1 MSAPHSAPI
10 LRRRT
15 TDLNATLA
23 LLIYRA
29 LQWAASPLLILYFLG
44 RIVKNRRYL
53 GRFYER
59 LGFLPASFRQTTAGA
74 IWLHAVSVGE
84 VLSVVP
90 LLRRLRSE
98 LPGAPVF
105 VSASTLAGRA
115 LAAERLNGLAD
126 GVFYAPIDYCFA
138 VRRVLR
144 TLRPALVLIAET
156 EIWPNLYREAK
167 RAGCGL
173 LLINGRISDAAFPRY
188 LRFRAF
194 FQAVLSLPDRI
205 LAQSAL
211 SRQRFLQ
218 LGAPPDRVLDAGN
231 LKYDFQPGPSAIPAE
246 IRQFLDQTAPEHV
259 FIAASTMP
267 PARPGDVDEDDA
279 VLDAFA
285 ELAPQF
291 PRLLLILVPRKPE
304 RFEAAAAKL
313 AQRGIPFVRRTG
325 LASGARLERLPGVLL
340 LDSIGELA
348 SLFTLE
354 SVVFMG
360 GSLAD
365 RGGHNLLEP
374 AFYARPVIFGPHME
388 NFAEI
393 AEEFQKANACVA
405 ISRPGELAAAATQL
419 LLNPAACRSLGQSA
433 RKIAEA
439 RRGATS
445 RVLEAAADLWDS
457 AIPHDRP
464 PFPLF
469 QLLWLLSQLWAAA
482 AALGRRWNLARRRRL
497 QTPVIS
503 AGNLTLGG
511 SGKTPFV
518 LWLVRRLREDGLQPG
533 ILIRGYRRRV
543 PEKITLAEAGAPLPV
558 ARTGD
563 EAQLLLRAALAPVAI
578 GANRYLAGRALEQ
591 RFAPDI
597 LVLDDGFQHVR
608 LARDLDIVL
617 IDTLDPFGG
626 GNLFPLG
633 RLREPVEALRR
644 AGLILLT
651 RCEPHRS
658 YRGLTT
664 RLRQINPRAPILK
677 ARIVPEAWI
686 DCRTGAALPLSP
698 PPGAPL
704 AAFCGLANPA
714 SFWRTLRGL
723 GCRPLF
729 QRSFGDHHS
738 YRPMELRRLAQEA
751 VRLGAAALVTTEKDA
766 INLCEGACE
775 LAAPLR
781 LYYLRIGITVDGEE
795 ELLRLVKETIHRARL
810 KVQ

>member
-1 MSAPHSAPI
+1 MP
-10 LRRRT
+10 
-15 TDLNATLA
+15 
-23 LLIYRA
+23 
-29 LQWAASPLLILYFLG
+29 AA
-44 RIVKNRRYL
+44 
-53 GRFYER
+53 
-59 LGFLPASFRQTTAGA
+59 FRQAAAGS

-90 LLRRLRSE
+90 LLCRLRQE
-98 LPGAPVF
+98 LPGVPIF
-105 VSASTLAGRA
+105 VSASTIAGRA
-115 LAAERLNGLAD
+115 LAAERLSGLTD

-156 EIWPNLYREAK
+156 EIWPNLYRETK
-167 RAGCGL
+167 RAGSGL
-173 LLINGRISDAAFPRY
+173 LVINGRISEAAFPRY
-188 LRFRAF
+188 LRFRPF

-205 LAQSAL
+205 LAQSAI
-211 SRQRFLQ
+211 SRQRFLA
-218 LGAPPDRVLDAGN
+218 LGAPLDRVQDAGN
-231 LKYDFQPGPSAIPAE
+231 LKYDFTGAPSAVPAQIQE
-246 IRQFLDQTAPEHV
+246 FLDLAAPEHIL
-259 FIAASTMP
+259 IAASTMP
-267 PARPGDVDEDDA
+267 PTRPGDVDEDDA

-313 AQRGIPFVRRTG
+313 TQRGIPFVRRSS
-325 LASGARLERLPGVLL
+325 LAAGARLARLPGILL

-348 SLFTLE
+348 SLFALD

-374 AFYARPVIFGPHME
+374 AFYARPVIIGPHME
-388 NFAEI
+388 NFAGI
-393 AEEFQKANACVA
+393 AEEFQNAGACIK
-405 ISRPGELAAAATQL
+405 ISRPGDLASTVSGL
-419 LLNPAACRSLGQSA
+419 LRNPAARHSLGQNA
-433 RKIAEA
+433 RTIAEA

-445 RVLEAAADLWDS
+445 RVLQAAIELWDA
-457 AIPHDRP
+457 AIPRSRP
-464 PFPLF
+464 PFPIH
-469 QLLWLLSQLWAAA
+469 QILWLLSQLWAAG
-482 AALGRRWNLARRRRL
+482 AALARRWNLARNRPL

-503 AGNLTLGG
+503 VGNLTAGG

-518 LWLVRRLREDGLQPG
+518 LWLVRRLRESGHHPG

-543 PEKITLAEAGAPLPV
+543 PEKITVAAPGATLPV

-563 EAQLLLRAALAPVAI
+563 EAQLLLRAAAAPVAI
-578 GANRYLAGRALEQ
+578 GADRYLAGRALEQ
-591 RFAPDI
+591 EFAPDV
-597 LVLDDGFQHVR
+597 LVLDDGFQHAR

-617 IDTLDPFGG
+617 IDALDPFGDG
-626 GNLFPLG
+626 ALLPLG
-633 RLREPVEALRR
+633 RLREHPQALER

-651 RCEPHRS
+651 RCEPNRS
-658 YRGLTT
+658 YRGLTA
-664 RLRQINPRAPILK
+664 RLRQFNPGAPILK

-686 DCRTGAALPLSP
+686 DCRSGAALPPSP
-698 PPGAPL
+698 PPGTPL

-714 SFWRTLRGL
+714 SFWNTLRDL

-729 QRSFGDHHS
+729 QRSFPDHHS
-738 YRPMELRRLAQEA
+738 YRPVELRRLAEEA
-751 VRLGAAALVTTEKDA
+751 ARLGAAALVTTEKDA
-766 INLCEGACE
+766 VNLCEGACE

-781 LYYLRIGITVDGEE
+781 LYFLRIGISVDGEE
-795 ELLRLVKETIHRARL
+795 ELLRVVNQAIQRARL